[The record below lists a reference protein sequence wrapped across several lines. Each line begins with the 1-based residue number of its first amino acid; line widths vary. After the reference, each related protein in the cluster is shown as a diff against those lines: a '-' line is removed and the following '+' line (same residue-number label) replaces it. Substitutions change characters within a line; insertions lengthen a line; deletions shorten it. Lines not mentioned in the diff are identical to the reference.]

1 MELKEFFKDMI
12 IDIKKTFKPIYKY
25 LRFFILIILFF
36 ISSIFKLIPI
46 YIFDLDINNLSSSTQ
61 SLLTLFSNFIL
72 VILSILLYFK
82 DIKKHF
88 INIKKTKK
96 KKLVIML
103 DTSFRYWLIG
113 LAIMVVSNFIIG
125 KLGIGTSANDTSVI
139 NMLESSPIVAGIS
152 VILLAPFIEEM
163 VFRMGFKDVLNK
175 KWLFILTS
183 GIIFGSI
190 HVIGSISSAFEL
202 LYLIPYCGLGIAFAA
217 IYEESDNIFISFLF
231 HVLHNSL
238 TAFTAFLLAGVI
250 LW

>member
-1 MELKEFFKDMI
+1 MQKKQYKI
-12 IDIKKTFKPIYKY
+12 INFLEICIFH
-25 LRFFILIILFF
+25 ILQFR
-36 ISSIFKLIPI
+36 
-46 YIFDLDINNLSSSTQ
+46 
-61 SLLTLFSNFIL
+61 
-72 VILSILLYFK
+72 
-82 DIKKHF
+82 
-88 INIKKTKK
+88 KK

-113 LAIMVVSNFIIG
+113 LAIMVVSNFIIS
-125 KLGIGTSANDTSVI
+125 KLGIGSSANDTSVI

-152 VILLAPFIEEM
+152 VILLAPFIEEI

-231 HVLHNSL
+231 HVLHNAL